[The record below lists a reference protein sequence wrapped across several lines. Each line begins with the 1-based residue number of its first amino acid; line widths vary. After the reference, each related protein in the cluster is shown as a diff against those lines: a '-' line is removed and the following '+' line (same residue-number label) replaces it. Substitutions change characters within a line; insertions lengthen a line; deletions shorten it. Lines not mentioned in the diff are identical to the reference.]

1 MSHPLAAAAALG
13 LAVALVLGA
22 ATAPVVL
29 LVAVVMTQGLLV
41 AGWHRSLD
49 WLGAAGGA
57 VVAGTAA
64 LGADLLV
71 LAADGDRP
79 LSGVPAVLALSVLA
93 ALVHQLLRRDGRGRL
108 VHSLA
113 ATVTLAALAVLA
125 SSYLAAEAADGG
137 AALVAVAA
145 LPAGTVVAASV
156 LRRRT
161 GRSPWLDLAAV
172 PAAAVLAL
180 AVPLLSDLAVVPGL
194 VIAASA
200 ALVAWVSGFVVA
212 RSAEPDPALAAGLPL
227 ALAGPVAYV
236 LGRLLVG

>member
-1 MSHPLAAAAALG
+1 MTHPLAAAAALG

-22 ATAPVVL
+22 VTAPAVL

-49 WLGAAGGA
+49 WLGATGGA
-57 VVAGTAA
+57 VVAGSAA

-71 LAADGDRP
+71 LAAAGDRP

-108 VHSLA
+108 VYSLA

-145 LPAGTVVAASV
+145 LPAGAVVAASV
-156 LRRRT
+156 LRRRMALS
-161 GRSPWLDLAAV
+161 RWLDLAAV
-172 PAAAVLAL
+172 AAVALLAL
-180 AVPLLSDLAVVPGL
+180 VVPLVSDLEAVPAVV
-194 VIAASA
+194 VAASTG
-200 ALVAWVSGFVVA
+200 LVAWVAGFVVS

>member
-1 MSHPLAAAAALG
+1 MSRPLAAAAALG

-49 WLGAAGGA
+49 WSGATGGAA
-57 VVAGTAA
+57 VAGTAA

-93 ALVHQLLRRDGRGRL
+93 ALVHQLLRHDGRGRL

-113 ATVTLAALAVLA
+113 ATVTLAVLAVLA
-125 SSYLAAEAADGG
+125 SSYLAAGAADGG

-161 GRSPWLDLAAV
+161 GRSQWLDLAAV
-172 PAAAVLAL
+172 PAAALVSL

-200 ALVAWVSGFVVA
+200 ALVAWVAGFVVS

-227 ALAGPVAYV
+227 ALTGPVAYV

>member
-1 MSHPLAAAAALG
+1 MSQPLAAAAALG

-49 WLGAAGGA
+49 WLGATGGA
-57 VVAGTAA
+57 VVAGAAA
-64 LGADLLV
+64 LGADLVV

-113 ATVTLAALAVLA
+113 ATVALAALAVLA

-145 LPAGTVVAASV
+145 LPAGAVVAASV

-161 GRSPWLDLAAV
+161 GRSQWLDLAAV

-194 VIAASA
+194 VIAVSA
-200 ALVAWVSGFVVA
+200 ALVAWVAGFVVA

>member
-1 MSHPLAAAAALG
+1 MSQPLAAAAALG

-22 ATAPVVL
+22 VTAPVVL
-29 LVAVVMTQGLLV
+29 VVAVVMTQGLLV

-49 WLGAAGGA
+49 WLGATGGA
-57 VVAGTAA
+57 VVAGAAA
-64 LGADLLV
+64 LGADLVV

-113 ATVTLAALAVLA
+113 ATVALAALAVLA

-161 GRSPWLDLAAV
+161 GRPQWLDLAAV

-194 VIAASA
+194 VIAAAA
-200 ALVAWVSGFVVA
+200 ALVAWVAGFVVT